1 MYISGMAQA
10 TSKPTT
16 EPLPAPAATP
26 STSPSLA
33 LPANQLFRAVSRIA
47 YPPAGWDRY
56 EAASEQGRA
65 TIERQWKNN
74 WRSDE
79 AQRLY
84 RRAVARRRAAD
95 GRAAEPPA
103 TDNHAADKTS
113 ANSQPAPASTPADF
127 TRKLTFDEQNALHAI
142 DPGKYWR
149 YVDWLFVFHAP
160 VTKRW
165 DLREFL
171 HRRDLDHE
179 REIEGGD
186 DYEVTPE
193 QFGWSSR

>member
-1 MYISGMAQA
+1 MAQV
-10 TSKPTT
+10 TSKPAT

-33 LPANQLFRAVSRIA
+33 LPANQLFRAVNRIA
-47 YPPAGWDRY
+47 YPLPGWDRY

-84 RRAVARRRAAD
+84 RRTVAWRRTNDSRTAETSRAANPAD
-95 GRAAEPPA
+95 NNPANPQPSPP
-103 TDNHAADKTS
+103 
-113 ANSQPAPASTPADF
+113 STPAEF
-127 TRKLTFDEQNALHAI
+127 TRKLTFDEQNALHAA
-142 DPGKYWR
+142 DPDKFWR
-149 YVDWLFVFHAP
+149 YVDWLFALNAP

-165 DLREFL
+165 GLREFL
-171 HRRDLDHE
+171 HRRDLDRE
-179 REIEGGD
+179 REISAGD